1 MRLLV
6 DTDAFCKLAVGGV
19 LDEAVGIFGVDLTEC
34 RRLPA
39 LPHMLR
45 RGRLRKLLGDA
56 VSDGLLPRAE
66 SVPVLPSPS
75 TRWLD
80 KLASI
85 HGIDPGEAQLFA
97 LGAQEGLIVVSG
109 DKRALR
115 GLKDVDEVRDALAGR
130 IVVLEALLIRLCDEH
145 GVDVVRER
153 IGPLASTDKMV
164 AMCFSPG
171 NHDPVGALMSYYN
184 SLVTELD
191 PLELWNPRPQDD
203 P

>member
-19 LDEAVGIFGVDLTEC
+19 LDEAVGIFGVGLTEC

-66 SVPVLPSPS
+66 AVPILPSPC

-130 IVVLEALLIRLCDEH
+130 IVVLEALLIRLCDEQ

-153 IGPLASTDKMV
+153 IGRLASTDKMV

-191 PLELWNPRPQDD
+191 PLELWNPRPQDG